1 MSLETGKDVLDQLKI
16 GDERASGSLTK
27 SGKIIFLVDADDG
40 YEMKVTEQLIFIDL
54 AAATA
59 FNLTLP
65 SVREAMGKI
74 FAITPTFA
82 AGSVTIADKGG
93 DAAKGDISATTAQTI
108 ILYSTGYNWVVLF
121 NAVTT

>member
-1 MSLETGKDVLDQLKI
+1 MSLETGKDVLDLLNI

-27 SGKIIFLVDADDG
+27 SGKTIFLVDADDG
-40 YEMKVTEQLIFIDL
+40 YEMKVSEQMVFIDL

-59 FNLTLP
+59 FNITLP

-74 FAITPTFA
+74 YAITPTFA
-82 AGSVTIADKGG
+82 AGSVTIADKDG
-93 DAAKGDISATTAQTI
+93 DAAKGDIGATTAQTI
-108 ILYSTGYNWVVLF
+108 ILYSTGYRWVVLF

>member
-27 SGKIIFLVDADDG
+27 SGKTIFLVDADDG
-40 YEMKVTEQLIFIDL
+40 YEMKVTEQMVFIDL

-59 FNLTLP
+59 FNITLP

-74 FAITPTFA
+74 YAITPTFA
-82 AGSVTIADKGG
+82 AGSVTIADKDG

-108 ILYSTGYNWVVLF
+108 ILYSTGYRWCVLF

>member
-1 MSLETGKDVLDQLKI
+1 MSLETGKSVLDQLNI
-16 GDERASGSLTK
+16 GDERSSGSLTK
-27 SGKIIFLVDADDG
+27 SGKTIFLVDADDG
-40 YEMKVTEQLIFIDL
+40 YEMKVTEQMVFIDL

-65 SVREAMGKI
+65 SVREAAGKI

-82 AGSVTIADKGG
+82 SGSVTIADKDG

-108 ILYSTGYNWVVLF
+108 ILYSTGYKWIVLF

>member
-1 MSLETGKDVLDQLKI
+1 MSLETGKSVLDLLKI
-16 GDERASGSLTK
+16 GDERASGALTK
-27 SGKIIFLVDADDG
+27 SGKTIFLVDADTA
-40 YEMKVTEQLIFIDL
+40 YEMKVSDQMVFIDL

-59 FNLTLP
+59 FTMTLP
-65 SVREAMGKI
+65 SVREAAGKI
-74 FAITPTFA
+74 YAITPTFA

-108 ILYSTGYNWVVLF
+108 VLYSTGYRWCTLH